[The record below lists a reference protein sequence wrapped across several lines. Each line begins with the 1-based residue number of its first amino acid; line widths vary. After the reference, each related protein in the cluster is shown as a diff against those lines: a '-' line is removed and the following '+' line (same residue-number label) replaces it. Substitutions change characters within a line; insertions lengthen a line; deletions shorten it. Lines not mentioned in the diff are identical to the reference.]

1 MTRMSRTPI
10 LVLTLLLTAAPAA
23 AQTWQI
29 DPAHSRAMFTVR
41 HLTIADIRG
50 DFGAVTG
57 TVEYDGKD
65 LTKARVKA
73 SIDVNSVTTR
83 VAARDDH
90 LKTDDFFDVKNHPTM
105 TFVSTS
111 ITPKGNGRY
120 NLTGNLTLRG
130 VTRPVTLEMTAPA
143 GPVTVRGDTRLG
155 ASASGTI
162 NRKDFGVKYHE
173 LLDNG
178 GLAVADNVFI
188 QLDVEVIQQ
197 KAATSTK

>member
-1 MTRMSRTPI
+1 MSRTASF
-10 LVLTLLLTAAPAA
+10 VLALLLTAAPAL

-57 TVEYDGKD
+57 TVDYDGKD
-65 LTKARVKA
+65 LTKAKVNA
-73 SIDVNSVTTR
+73 TIDVNSITTR

-90 LKTDDFFDVKNHPTM
+90 LKTDDFFDVKNHPAM
-105 TFVSTS
+105 KFVSTS

-120 NLTGNLTLRG
+120 NLTGDLTIRG
-130 VTRPVTLEMTAPA
+130 VTKRVTLEMTAPA
-143 GPVTVRGDTRLG
+143 GPVTVRGDTRIG

-173 LLDNG
+173 VLDTG
-178 GLAVADNVFI
+178 GLAVADNVLI
-188 QLDVEVIQQ
+188 QLDVELIQQ
-197 KAATSTK
+197 KASTSTN

>member
-1 MTRMSRTPI
+1 
-10 LVLTLLLTAAPAA
+10 
-23 AQTWQI
+23 
-29 DPAHSRAMFTVR
+29 MFTVR

-65 LTKARVKA
+65 LTKAKISA
-73 SIDVNSVTTR
+73 SIDVNSITTR

-105 TFVSTS
+105 KFVSTS

-120 NLTGNLTLRG
+120 NLTGDLTIRG
-130 VTRPVTLEMTAPA
+130 VTKSVTFEMTAPA

-162 NRKDFGVKYHE
+162 NRKDFNIKYHE

-178 GLAVADNVFI
+178 GLAVADNVSI

-197 KAATSTK
+197 KATSTK

>member
-1 MTRMSRTPI
+1 MSRTASF
-10 LVLTLLLTAAPAA
+10 VLALLLAAAPAL

-65 LTKARVKA
+65 LTKAKVTA
-73 SIDVNSVTTR
+73 TIDVNSITTR
-83 VAARDDH
+83 VAARDEH

-105 TFVSTS
+105 KFVSTS

-120 NLTGNLTLRG
+120 DLTGDLTIRG
-130 VTRPVTLEMTAPA
+130 VTRRVALEMTAPA

-162 NRKDFGVKYHE
+162 NRKDFGIKYHE

-178 GLAVADNVFI
+178 GLAVADNVLI

-197 KAATSTK
+197 KAATSSN

>member
-1 MTRMSRTPI
+1 MARMSRTASF
-10 LVLTLLLTAAPAA
+10 VVALLLTAAPAF
-23 AQTWQI
+23 AQGWQI

-65 LTKARVKA
+65 LTKAKINA
-73 SIDVNSVTTR
+73 TIDVNSVTTR
-83 VAARDDH
+83 VAARDEH

-105 TFVSTS
+105 KFVSTS

-130 VTRPVTLEMTAPA
+130 VTKPVTLEMTAPA

-178 GLAVADNVFI
+178 GLAVADNVSI
-188 QLDVEVIQQ
+188 QIDVEVIQQ